1 MTFRSRKFSLLSYY
15 SIDRNSRA
23 AAVRVMIFLLIYSR
37 MGKSSSKQN
46 QFDLKVDDF
55 SRFDRAHVTTINH
68 APGVRGCLYQIKS
81 KNRTSKNNFLRQNYT
96 IVSRDRRHPTFE
108 TSSRLLLR
116 FIIRSAMET
125 NIRRTSN
132 LVTIVHG
139 LKQSNRFLTRTSVQL
154 LLLEQISSFLPDFR
168 VDSLLFLRITR
179 QLTRNKVLF
188 TCFPSWQLIIRIIAD
203 SGSRTWPVRLFTYF
217 YHYIERIYVSPDQWR
232 AYTTGS
238 STDSAW
244 SVKSLEI

>member
-1 MTFRSRKFSLLSYY
+1 MTFRSRKFSLLNYY

-108 TSSRLLLR
+108 TSSRSLLR

-139 LKQSNRFLTRTSVQL
+139 LKQSNRFLTT
-154 LLLEQISSFLPDFR
+154 PK
-168 VDSLLFLRITR
+168 
-179 QLTRNKVLF
+179 N
-188 TCFPSWQLIIRIIAD
+188 
-203 SGSRTWPVRLFTYF
+203 
-217 YHYIERIYVSPDQWR
+217 ERS
-232 AYTTGS
+232 AS
-238 STDSAW
+238 STRTNLKFSSRLSRGLVTFSTNYTVINA
-244 SVKSLEI
+244 E

>member
-55 SRFDRAHVTTINH
+55 SRFDRADVTTINH
-68 APGVRGCLYQIKS
+68 APGVRGCLYRIKS

-139 LKQSNRFLTRTSVQL
+139 LKQSNLLNNSQERAFSFFYSNKSQVFFPTFAWTR
-154 LLLEQISSFLPDFR
+154 
-168 VDSLLFLRITR
+168 
-179 QLTRNKVLF
+179 
-188 TCFPSWQLIIRIIAD
+188 
-203 SGSRTWPVRLFTYF
+203 YF
-217 YHYIERIYVSPDQWR
+217 FYELH
-232 AYTTGS
+232 GN
-238 STDSAW
+238 
-244 SVKSLEI
+244 